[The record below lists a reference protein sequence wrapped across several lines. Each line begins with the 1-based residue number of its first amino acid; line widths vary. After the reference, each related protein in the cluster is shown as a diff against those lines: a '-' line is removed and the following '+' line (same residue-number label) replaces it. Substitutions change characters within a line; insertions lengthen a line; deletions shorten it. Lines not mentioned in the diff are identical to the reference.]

1 VTEKTVSCVLRIVA
15 VVVVLIGVAWA
26 MSTVLMLANVSR
38 AMNSVTDGNVV
49 SLNMLSVAL
58 IVPLVVLA
66 EGWLLWL
73 LSPAIARRL
82 VA

>member
-1 VTEKTVSCVLRIVA
+1 
-15 VVVVLIGVAWA
+15 
-26 MSTVLMLANVSR
+26 
-38 AMNSVTDGNVV
+38 MNSVTDGNVV

>member
-1 VTEKTVSCVLRIVA
+1 
-15 VVVVLIGVAWA
+15 
-26 MSTVLMLANVSR
+26 
-38 AMNSVTDGNVV
+38 
-49 SLNMLSVAL
+49 
-58 IVPLVVLA
+58 VPLVVLA